1 MIFGRIK
8 PLDAILATAEK
19 KSLVRTLG
27 PIQLTLLGVGAII
40 GTGIFVLTAAAA
52 QKAGP
57 GMMWSFVI
65 AGAVCAFAALC
76 YSELASMV
84 PVSGSAYT
92 YTYAVVGELLA
103 WMVGWALILEYA
115 VAASAVSVGWSG
127 YFMGLMKS
135 MTGLELP
142 RALSAGPGW
151 SFNGFIPHADFSHGV
166 INIPAIVVAL
176 AVTTLLVIGTTESAR
191 VNAVL
196 VAIKVAALTAFIALT
211 LPALDK
217 GNFSPFTP
225 NGWFGPQGTTGM
237 GVVGAAASI
246 FFAYVGFDAV
256 STAAEE
262 TKNPQRNVPI
272 GLIGSLA
279 ICTVF
284 YLLVAA
290 GAIGAIGAQPVLGLD
305 GSIVAPGSVGFAQA
319 CATAAHAGDLVC
331 SNEALAHVLRSINW
345 TVVGNAL
352 GLAANLALPSVILMM
367 MFGQT
372 RIFFVMARDGLL
384 PEKLASIHP
393 RFKTPHIV
401 TMVTGVFVAIGAAL
415 LPVGQLADISNS
427 GTLFAFFM
435 VAIAVLVLRVRDP
448 NRPRPF
454 RTPAIWFIAPM
465 AAFGCLFLFFNL
477 PVDAQLVLPVW
488 GGVGLLLYFLY
499 GYRKSHVARGVVEM
513 HEQDADVPPMP
524 VPPMPGAHT
533 PGGRDA

>member
-1 MIFGRIK
+1 MIFGRVK

-19 KSLVRTLG
+19 KSLHRTLG

-57 GMMWSFVI
+57 GMMYSFII
-65 AGAVCAFAALC
+65 AGVVCAVAALC

-92 YTYAVVGELLA
+92 YSYAVVGELLA

-115 VAASAVSVGWSG
+115 VAASAVSAGWSG
-127 YFMGLMKS
+127 YFMGLLES
-135 MTGLELP
+135 WTGFRLPEL
-142 RALSAGPGW
+142 LTAGPTW
-151 SFNGFIPHADFSHGV
+151 TMNGLIPNADISHGL
-166 INIPAIVVAL
+166 INVPAIVVAL
-176 AVTTLLVIGTTESAR
+176 AVTWLLMIGTKESAAF
-191 VNAVL
+191 NAAL
-196 VAIKVAALTAFIALT
+196 VAVKVAALTMFVILT
-211 LPALDK
+211 LPVMQGEHFAP
-217 GNFSPFTP
+217 FSP
-225 NGWFGPQGTTGM
+225 NGWFGPPGTSGL
-237 GVVGAAASI
+237 GIVGAAASI

-290 GAIGAIGAQPVLGLD
+290 GAVGAMGAQPTALG
-305 GSIVAPGSVGFAQA
+305 VQPGSAEFTRQCAALVAQ
-319 CATAAHAGDLVC
+319 GNEPLVC
-331 SNEALAHVLRSINW
+331 SNEALAHVLRSVNYTWAGDLI
-345 TVVGNAL
+345 

-384 PEKLASIHP
+384 PEKLSAVHP
-393 RFKTPHIV
+393 KWKTPHIV
-401 TMVTGVFVAIGAAL
+401 TLVTGIFVAIAAAL

-435 VAIAVLVLRVRDP
+435 VAIAVMILRVRDP
-448 NRPRPF
+448 NRVRPF
-454 RTPAIWFIAPM
+454 RTPLVWVIGPV
-465 AAFGCLFLFFNL
+465 AAAGCVFLFWNL
-477 PVDAQLVLPVW
+477 PVEAKLVLPIW
-488 GGVGLLLYFLY
+488 GFVGLLFYFLY
-499 GYRKSHVARGVVEM
+499 GYRKSHVGRGLVEV
-513 HEQDADVPPMP
+513 HETEVSDLEPP
-524 VPPMPGAHT
+524 VPGVDEPG
-533 PGGRDA
+533 R